1 MDTVPK
7 IPELNKRILYTLLI
21 LIIYRLG
28 VFIPVPGVD
37 SQEILKVFTS
47 QGKSFFDIIE
57 LSSETLAFGSTF

>member
-37 SQEILKVFTS
+37 SQEIL
-47 QGKSFFDIIE
+47 
-57 LSSETLAFGSTF
+57 

>member
-28 VFIPVPGVD
+28 VFIPVPGAPISAIALVY
-37 SQEILKVFTS
+37 F
-47 QGKSFFDIIE
+47 
-57 LSSETLAFGSTF
+57 

>member
-47 QGKSFFDIIE
+47 QGKSFFDIIN
-57 LSSETLAFGSTF
+57 LNIIFL